1 MDSGGLNLGMDRYAE
16 QLHLTMLAKAP
27 EIILFAYNQL
37 LGVKLSP
44 RFRTPWQGMGTSFNY
59 DEMTAPIRQ
68 KNGTSIEPTTMASSP
83 TSLFMW
89 RVMISCRII
98 WA

>member
-37 LGVKLSP
+37 LGREVVSQVPYPLAGHGH
-44 RFRTPWQGMGTSFNY
+44 Q
-59 DEMTAPIRQ
+59 
-68 KNGTSIEPTTMASSP
+68 
-83 TSLFMW
+83 L
-89 RVMISCRII
+89 
-98 WA
+98 